1 MTVTQFIAN
10 INQWIINP
18 IILLLFVLALF
29 LFFWG
34 LSEFILKA
42 GSEDGRTKGKQHML
56 WGIIGMFIMFGV
68 FGILKV
74 LAATFGFSLPTP

>member
-1 MTVTQFIAN
+1 MTVTQFVAN

-18 IILLLFVLALF
+18 IILLLFVLALL

-34 LSEFILKA
+34 LAEFILKA

-56 WGIIGMFIMFGV
+56 WGIIGIFVMSGV
-68 FGILKV
+68 YGILGI
-74 LAATFGFSLPTP
+74 LAGTFGFSLP